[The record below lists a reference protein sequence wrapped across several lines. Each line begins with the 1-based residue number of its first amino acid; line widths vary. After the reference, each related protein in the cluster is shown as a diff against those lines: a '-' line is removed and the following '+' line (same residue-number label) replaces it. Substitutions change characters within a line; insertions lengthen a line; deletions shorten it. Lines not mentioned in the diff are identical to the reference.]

1 MNGRD
6 ILGWLLALL
15 IGSAQQAHAQA
26 PRDISSVDV
35 APPGTAIAVM
45 PDDPR
50 VDPSKLEIPELA
62 GAMQALGSQ
71 LIDGRLPRPLI
82 DYWTRSEAVTE
93 RLTLFEGGLLAVR
106 LSVPGGEIRKKVILP
121 PDAVQAYRAELSPPS
136 LRRMPTFDL
145 SRDSVWTGLIR
156 VYDPAGTPVERR
168 FDSTVVLPRELEQ
181 FRVVMQD
188 LLRAVCQDREV
199 TNTVAGYTPKVGDR
213 LVSDD
218 QRVFEVTSFIGGGQF
233 VELRCISDPTRMY
246 VAVKELHTRFVG
258 SQRTIPR

>member
-1 MNGRD
+1 MNGRVIAGWALGML
-6 ILGWLLALL
+6 IL
-15 IGSAQQAHAQA
+15 SASSFAQA
-26 PRDISSVDV
+26 PRDITTVDP

-45 PDDPR
+45 PEDPR
-50 VDPSKLEIPELA
+50 IDPSKYEIPELA
-62 GAMQALGSQ
+62 GATQAIGSQ

-82 DYWTRSEAVTE
+82 DYWTRSAAVTE

-121 PDAVQAYRAELSPPS
+121 PDAVAAYRSELSPPV
-136 LRRMPTFDL
+136 LRRMPTFHRSDNAL
-145 SRDSVWTGLIR
+145 WNGLIR

-168 FDSTVVLPRELEQ
+168 FDSTAILPRELEQ
-181 FRVVMQD
+181 FRMVMQD

-199 TNTVAGYTPKVGDR
+199 TNTVAGYTPQIGDR

-218 QRVFEVTSFIGGGQF
+218 QRVFEVTSFMGDGQF

-246 VAVKELHTRFVG
+246 VAVKDLHLRFVG
-258 SQRTIPR
+258 SLRTATR